1 MARRNWRIHFFEWD
15 APWYAEHRDL
25 TEIEGATLSLYPD
38 WNSILPTARRQ
49 VEDADVAMVTS
60 YCPHALPATELV
72 LSSGAAVRCF
82 YDLDAGVTLDRLA
95 RGEPVEYVGERG
107 LRDFDLTLTYTGG
120 RALKE
125 LSSHLGAR
133 DVAPLYG
140 SVDPEV
146 HRRVEPQEHYRADL
160 SYLGTFAEDRQ
171 AALEALFIE
180 PARRLPAQRFVMG
193 GAMYP
198 REFPWTDNVY
208 FVRHLPPE
216 EHPAFY
222 SSSRLTL
229 NVTRRAMAAMGYCP
243 PARIFEAAACGTPVL
258 TDRWDGIEY
267 FFTPGSEIL
276 VADRTEDAIAA
287 IGLTSEHLAKL
298 GARARE
304 RAFDQHT
311 AAHRVSELENI
322 LGSIRSRA
330 SRPESVEA

>member
-1 MARRNWRIHFFEWD
+1 MARRNWCVHFFEWD

-25 TEIEGATLSLYPD
+25 TEIEGGTLSLYPD
-38 WNSILPTARRQ
+38 WNSVLPEARRQ

-60 YCPHALPATELV
+60 YCPDAIAATELV
-72 LSSGAAVRCF
+72 LSSRAGVRCF
-82 YDLDAGVTLDRLA
+82 YDLDAGVTLNRLA
-95 RGEPVEYVGERG
+95 KGEPVEYIGERG
-107 LRDFDLTLTYTGG
+107 LRDFDLVLTYTGG
-120 RALKE
+120 RAMEE
-125 LSSHLGAR
+125 LRSRLGAR
-133 DVAPLYG
+133 NVAPLYG

-146 HRRVEPQEHYRADL
+146 HYRVEPQEHYRADL

-180 PARRLPAQRFVMG
+180 PARRLPERRFVMG

-198 REFPWTDNVY
+198 HEFPWTKNVF

-229 NVTRRAMAAMGYCP
+229 NVTRRAMAAMGCCP
-243 PARIFEAAACGTPVL
+243 PARIFEAAACGTPAL

-267 FFTPGSEIL
+267 FFKPGSEIL
-276 VADRTEDAIAA
+276 LADRTEDAMAA
-287 IGLTSEHLAKL
+287 IELGGDDLAKL

-304 RAFDQHT
+304 RALDQHT
-311 AAHRVSELENI
+311 AAHRVIELENI
-322 LGSIRSRA
+322 LGSVDSAAPRA
-330 SRPESVEA
+330 ESVEA

>member
-1 MARRNWRIHFFEWD
+1 MARRNWRVHFFEWD

-25 TEIEGATLSLYPD
+25 TDIEGATLSLYPD
-38 WNSILPTARRQ
+38 WNSVLPAARRQ

-60 YCPHALPATELV
+60 YCPDAIVATELV
-72 LSSGAAVRCF
+72 LSSGAGVRCF
-82 YDLDAGVTLDRLA
+82 YDLDAGVTLNRLSK
-95 RGEPVEYVGERG
+95 GEPVEYIGERG
-107 LRDFDLTLTYTGG
+107 LRDFDLVLTYTGG
-120 RALKE
+120 RAMEE
-125 LSSHLGAR
+125 LRSRLGAR
-133 DVAPLYG
+133 NVAPLYG

-146 HRRVEPQEHYRADL
+146 HYRVLPQEHYTADL

-180 PARRLPAQRFVMG
+180 PARRLPNRRFVMG

-198 REFPWTDNVY
+198 RDFPWTRNVF

-258 TDRWDGIEY
+258 TDRWEGIEY
-267 FFTPGSEIL
+267 FFKPGSEIL
-276 VADRTEDAIAA
+276 VADRTEDAMAA
-287 IGLTSEHLAKL
+287 IDLGGDDLAKL

-304 RAFDQHT
+304 RALDQHT
-311 AAHRVSELENI
+311 AAHRVSEFENI
-322 LGSIRSRA
+322 LGSIDSAASRA
-330 SRPESVEA
+330 ESVEA